1 MNNLRDQTTFIAS
14 DTDTPTAFSK
24 RKQCHSHGLWVF
36 FVDVLFFFK
45 DSYMQKSFQQH
56 AIICAN
62 NFGAIANCSFL
73 DLHCFP
79 QLKKK

>member
-36 FVDVLFFFK
+36 LLLFCFFLKIATCRNLSSNMQSFV
-45 DSYMQKSFQQH
+45 Q
-56 AIICAN
+56 II
-62 NFGAIANCSFL
+62 L
-73 DLHCFP
+73 E
-79 QLKKK
+79 Q